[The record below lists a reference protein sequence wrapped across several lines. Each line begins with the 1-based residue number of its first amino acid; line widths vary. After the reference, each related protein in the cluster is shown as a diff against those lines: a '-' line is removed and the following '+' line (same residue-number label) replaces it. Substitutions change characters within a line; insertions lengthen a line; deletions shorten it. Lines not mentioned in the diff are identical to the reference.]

1 MKPPEK
7 DPLEPA
13 TGKRKYAKPVVRTYG
28 TIRALTRNVA
38 NKALNSDGGGK
49 KAKTG

>member
-1 MKPPEK
+1 MKPPDK

-38 NKALNSDGGGK
+38 NKTATADGGGK